1 MVVISFYVVPIVPGA
16 RSASAS
22 SYVAKAVEVIKKKG
36 YKFVVTPAST
46 VFETPSVKEGLEAVA
61 EAVRAVLD
69 AGAARVIAEIKVD
82 VRVDKPLV
90 MEEMPRKVLEKL
102 GDGA

>member
-1 MVVISFYVVPIVPGA
+1 MPVISFYVVPIVTGA
-16 RSASAS
+16 HSASAS
-22 SYVAKAVEVIKKKG
+22 SYVARAVEIIKKRG

-46 VFETPSVKEGLEAVA
+46 VFEAPSVKEGLGAVA
-61 EAVRAVLD
+61 EAIEAVLG

-102 GDGA
+102 GEGS